1 MLHLRSMRADG
12 GLSITQEPQKQ
23 AASQLRFF
31 CFSVPCAAGCWG
43 LPGLLRWL
51 LDLILPMAR
60 RSASLSSAWEVS
72 EGVMDTPPYFC
83 SMTSSARRRDR

>member
-1 MLHLRSMRADG
+1 MRSIRAGG

-23 AASQLRFF
+23 VVSQPRFL
-31 CFSVPCAAGCWG
+31 CFWVPSTAGCWG

-51 LDLILPMAR
+51 FDLILPMGG

>member
-1 MLHLRSMRADG
+1 MQMEDG
-12 GLSITQEPQKQ
+12 GLSMTQEPQKQ
-23 AASQLRFF
+23 VVSQF
-31 CFSVPCAAGCWG
+31 CFLCFWVPCAAGCWG

-51 LDLILPMAR
+51 LDLILPMGSC
-60 RSASLSSAWEVS
+60 SASLSSAWEVS